1 MIVPKPQPGEYAPDA
16 IDYIRLVP
24 EDGQVLRNLADN
36 VARIIDYVR
45 SLPVENLRTPHAA
58 GEWTVQDI
66 LLHVIDTERV
76 FAYRALRI
84 GRGDDT
90 HLPGFPHEDYV
101 SSARANQ
108 RSLDDI
114 LSEYRMVRQATLSL
128 LISLDETAQ
137 TNAALCNG
145 QRTSL
150 RALIYDMAGHELHH
164 LYSIQENYG

>member
-1 MIVPKPQPGEYAPDA
+1 M
-16 IDYIRLVP
+16 
-24 EDGQVLRNLADN
+24 LRNLANN
-36 VARIIDYVR
+36 VARVIDYVR
-45 SLPVENLRTPHAA
+45 SLPVDNLRTAHAP

-66 LLHVIDTERV
+66 LVHVIDSERV

-90 HLPGFPHEDYV
+90 HLPGFPHEEFV
-101 SSARANQ
+101 SSAQANQ

-114 LSEYRMVRQATLSL
+114 LSEYRTVRQATLSL
-128 LISLDETAQ
+128 LNSLDETSL